1 MLKRILRN
9 FSWLSIAVAVE
20 IALGVIVM
28 AILARRL
35 GPTHFGEYSLWLAFI
50 VLFTPLYDF
59 GLGPLSLRQIA
70 RSQTS
75 VLDYLKVVWKTKIVL
90 SAVGFAVILGIARIL
105 GYIET
110 AAMGWAFLFLAISQ
124 IVRTASMLNRAVFR
138 AYEKMHIQT
147 YVETASSLGRLLLVG
162 GVVIIAPNLVLVCL
176 AMAASNL
183 GEFLASTAIIR
194 GMVLSQETG
203 DGGQK
208 QSVGAVLRAAVPFAS
223 YDLFNGMYM
232 RADTVLL
239 GTFSGVQPVAWY
251 TAAYKIG
258 TLISLG
264 PRTLMD
270 GIYPIL
276 CKESREKVRELVH
289 RLLVLV
295 LLGIFPVILI
305 LTVFSPELIRLVY
318 GVQYAPAVQ
327 AFRIL
332 IWGIFFVSGSAV
344 LLNALNALHQEKTV
358 AKIMA
363 FIAFLGFTAYFLC
376 IPRWG
381 YIGASVISASIE
393 LGGFI
398 LMFIA
403 ASRKMGG
410 FLVPWRVGC
419 RMILVFG
426 FALAAMWFMTQ
437 HISRGISLVAV
448 LFFYAAFA
456 LYETHRATSLFTVL
470 RAAGLRSHLF
480 TRDSVPK

>member
-1 MLKRILRN
+1 MIKRILRN
-9 FSWLSIAVAVE
+9 FSWLSIAVAME
-20 IALGVIVM
+20 IALGVVVV

-59 GLGPLSLRQIA
+59 GLGPLSLRHIA
-70 RSQTS
+70 RSQAS

-90 SAVGFAVILGIARIL
+90 SAVGFAAILGLARIL
-105 GYIET
+105 GYIE
-110 AAMGWAFLFLAISQ
+110 AATLVWAFLFLTLSQ
-124 IVRTASMLNRAVFR
+124 IVRTASTLNRAVFR

-147 YVETASSLGRLLLVG
+147 YVESASSLGRMLLVG
-162 GVVIIAPNLVLVCL
+162 GAVIIVPSLVLACL
-176 AMAASNL
+176 AMAVANI
-183 GEFLASTAIIR
+183 GEFFVSTAIIR
-194 GMVLSQETG
+194 RMVGNQDLDKESQ
-203 DGGQK
+203 Q
-208 QSVGAVLRAAVPFAS
+208 QSVGKVLRAAVPFAS

-239 GTFSGVQPVAWY
+239 GTFTGVQSVAWY

-264 PRTLMD
+264 SRTLMD

-276 CKESREKVRELVH
+276 CKESQEKVRELVH
-289 RLLVLV
+289 KLLVLV
-295 LLGIFPVILI
+295 LLGIFPVILT

-318 GVQYAPAVQ
+318 GVEYAPAVQ

-363 FIAFLGFTAYFLC
+363 FIAVLGFTAYFLC

-437 HISRGISLVAV
+437 HISRGVSLLTV
-448 LFFYAAFA
+448 LFLYAAFA
-456 LYETHRATSLFTVL
+456 LYETHRATGLFAVV
-470 RAAGLRSHLF
+470 RAASLR
-480 TRDSVPK
+480 

>member
-1 MLKRILRN
+1 VIKRILRN

-20 IALGVIVM
+20 IALGVVVM

-35 GPTHFGEYSLWLAFI
+35 GPARFGEYSLWLAFI

-59 GLGPLSLRQIA
+59 GLGPLSLRHIA
-70 RSQTS
+70 RSQAS
-75 VLDYLKVVWKTKIVL
+75 VLDYLRVVWKTKLVL
-90 SAVGFAVILGIARIL
+90 SAVGFAVILGLARIL
-105 GYIET
+105 GYIQEAT
-110 AAMGWAFLFLAISQ
+110 LVWAFLFLTLSQ
-124 IVRTASMLNRAVFR
+124 IVRTASTLNRAVFR

-147 YVETASSLGRLLLVG
+147 YVESASSLGRLLLVG
-162 GVVIIAPNLVLVCL
+162 GAVIILPSLVLVCL
-176 AMAASNL
+176 AMAVANI
-183 GEFLASTAIIR
+183 GEFFISTAIIR
-194 GMVLSQETG
+194 RMVGNQDLGNESRQ
-203 DGGQK
+203 
-208 QSVGAVLRAAVPFAS
+208 QSVGKVLRAAVPFAG

-239 GTFSGVQPVAWY
+239 GTFSGVQSVAWY

-264 PRTLMD
+264 ARTLMD

-276 CKESREKVRELVH
+276 CKESQEKVRELVH

-295 LLGIFPVILI
+295 LLGVFPVILT

-318 GVQYAPAVQ
+318 GAQYSPAVQ

-332 IWGIFFVSGSAV
+332 IWGIFFVSGSSV
-344 LLNALNALHQEKTV
+344 LLNALNALHQEKVV

-363 FIAFLGFTAYFLC
+363 FIAVLGFTAYFLC

-403 ASRKMGG
+403 ASRTLGCS
-410 FLVPWRVGC
+410 LLPLRSVC
-419 RMILVFG
+419 RMLLAFG
-426 FALAAMWFMTQ
+426 FTIVSVWFLSNYT
-437 HISRGISLVAV
+437 SRGVSLVV
-448 LFFYAAFA
+448 ILFIYSIFA
-456 LYETHRATSLFTVL
+456 LYEIHRTTNLFT
-470 RAAGLRSHLF
+470 AARLAALRSYLSS
-480 TRDSVPK
+480 RDSSS